1 MTSEA
6 SGIFASMVRPTSRAA
21 PYKARSYLSLFGIA
35 ITIPLLLLAGALLLQ
50 SASVQQAQ
58 LQTQILQVL
67 DSLVNEIDRDLDSDI
82 TILRTLATSQALA
95 SADWRTFY
103 DEAKAG
109 LQGRAYLVL
118 VDSGGRQLIN
128 TYVPYGEQP
137 AMTGDPET
145 VRRIVQTK
153 APVVSNLF
161 VSLVVK
167 RPVFNV
173 SIPILEN
180 GQVRY
185 VMSLGLFPDDVLAL
199 LNSQKLSP
207 EWVTLVWDANG
218 ILLARSRDNA
228 RYVGKPVPPNMREQA
243 APGVVR
249 TVNLDGA
256 DVLHATAHSR
266 MGGWGVGVNIPYGV
280 VTQQMRSSLMWWG
293 GAAILAIAIAL
304 FSGAFF
310 ARQITQSLALA
321 TKAAAA
327 FGRGEQFP
335 LAGSRLKEADT
346 FLIALNNAQKTRE
359 NTEDKLRVSNAALL
373 RANEDLRQFAFA
385 ASHDLQE
392 PLRMTTTYSQ
402 LLIDSYKGSLAGDAE
417 LFVRYITEGT
427 KRMRVLLSDLL
438 AYAQIGE
445 THEASRPISLD
456 AARQKALENCRAA
469 IDESKAAVE
478 SDELPVAN
486 GYEPHFVQLFQN
498 LIGNAIK
505 YRSEKPPRIII
516 SVRQDGEQWLF
527 VVRDNGIGI
536 DPEYHKQ
543 VFGVFKRL
551 HGKEIPGTGIGLAIC
566 KRVVERYGGNI
577 WVESRIGE
585 GSAFYFT
592 LPVSRGAG

>member
-1 MTSEA
+1 
-6 SGIFASMVRPTSRAA
+6 
-21 PYKARSYLSLFGIA
+21 
-35 ITIPLLLLAGALLLQ
+35 
-50 SASVQQAQ
+50 
-58 LQTQILQVL
+58 
-67 DSLVNEIDRDLDSDI
+67 
-82 TILRTLATSQALA
+82 
-95 SADWRTFY
+95 
-103 DEAKAG
+103 
-109 LQGRAYLVL
+109 
-118 VDSGGRQLIN
+118 
-128 TYVPYGEQP
+128 
-137 AMTGDPET
+137 
-145 VRRIVQTK
+145 
-153 APVVSNLF
+153 
-161 VSLVVK
+161 
-167 RPVFNV
+167 
-173 SIPILEN
+173 
-180 GQVRY
+180 
-185 VMSLGLFPDDVLAL
+185 
-199 LNSQKLSP
+199 
-207 EWVTLVWDANG
+207 
-218 ILLARSRDNA
+218 
-228 RYVGKPVPPNMREQA
+228 
-243 APGVVR
+243 
-249 TVNLDGA
+249 
-256 DVLHATAHSR
+256 
-266 MGGWGVGVNIPYGV
+266 
-280 VTQQMRSSLMWWG
+280 MRSSLMWWG

>member
-6 SGIFASMVRPTSRAA
+6 SRTFASMIRRTSQAA

-35 ITIPLLLLAGALLLQ
+35 ITIPLLLLVGALLLQ
-50 SASVQQAQ
+50 SASVQRAQ
-58 LQTQILQVL
+58 LETQMLQVL
-67 DSLVNEIDRDLDSDI
+67 DALVNEIDRDLDRDI
-82 TILRTLATSQALA
+82 TILRTLATSRALA

-118 VDSGGRQLIN
+118 VDSTGRQLVN

-137 AMTGDPET
+137 AMTGDPES

-161 VSLVVK
+161 VSLVAK

-185 VMSLGLFPDDVLAL
+185 MMSLGLLPDDLLAL
-199 LNSQKLSP
+199 LNSQKLDP
-207 EWVTLVWDANG
+207 EWVTLIWDANG
-218 ILLARSRDNA
+218 ILLASSRDNA
-228 RYVGKPVPPNMREQA
+228 RYIGQPLPPNMREQA
-243 APGVVR
+243 EPAVVR
-249 TVNLDGA
+249 TANLDRA

-266 MGGWGVGVNIPYGV
+266 IGGWGVGVNIPYQV
-280 VTQQMRSSLMWWG
+280 VTREMRSSLLWWG
-293 GAAILAIAIAL
+293 AAAVLAIAIAL
-304 FSGAFF
+304 FSGASF
-310 ARQITQSLALA
+310 ARQITQSLAVA

-346 FLIALNNAQKTRE
+346 FLIALNNAQQTRE
-359 NTEDKLRVSNAALL
+359 NTEEKLRLSNAALL

-402 LLIDSYKGSLAGDAE
+402 LLVDSYRGSLEGDAE
-417 LFVRYITEGT
+417 LCVRYITEGT
-427 KRMRVLLSDLL
+427 KRMRILLSDLL
-438 AYAQIGE
+438 TYAQVAE
-445 THEASRPISLD
+445 THEALRPVSLD
-456 AARQKALENCRAA
+456 AARQKALENCKAA
-469 IDESKAAVE
+469 INESKAVVE
-478 SDELPVAN
+478 SDELPAVT

-498 LIGNAIK
+498 LVGNAIK
-505 YRSEKPPRIII
+505 YRSEKPPRISI

-527 VVRDNGIGI
+527 VVKDNGIGI
-536 DPEYHKQ
+536 AADYHKLI
-543 VFGVFKRL
+543 FGVFKRL

-577 WVESRIGE
+577 WVDSQIGE
-585 GSAFYFT
+585 GSAFRFT